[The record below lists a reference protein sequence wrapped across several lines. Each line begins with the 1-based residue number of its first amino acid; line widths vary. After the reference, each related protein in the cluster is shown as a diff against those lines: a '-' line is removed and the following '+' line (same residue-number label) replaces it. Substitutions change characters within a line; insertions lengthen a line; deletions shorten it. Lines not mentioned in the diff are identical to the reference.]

1 MLVSREP
8 EECIIQKVFFY
19 GAVMLLILYVLKLI
33 RYFVNSRKLDYYE
46 KANKRTRNSNSH
58 QNLAQKL
65 EPISEEKRG
74 RKKQRRKRQYH
85 CVQEHWLPKHE
96 PCQCREFDE

>member
-1 MLVSREP
+1 MLVSKEP
-8 EECIIQKVFFY
+8 EQCIIQKVFCY

-33 RYFVNSRKLDYYE
+33 KYFVNSRKHDYYE
-46 KANKRTRNSNSH
+46 KANKRTRSY
-58 QNLAQKL
+58 QNLPQKQ
-65 EPISEEKRG
+65 EPSSEEKRG
-74 RKKQRRKRQYH
+74 KKRQRRKRQYH